1 MSGFTSTPL
10 GDQASIL
17 SNSTRRMAGPSSFAA
32 RRKVK
37 GVQLTIM
44 VVGQSG
50 TGRTTFVNTLC
61 EQPLIEHQQPVA
73 PEEAHLESGIRIN
86 PVQVELEEDGVRVS
100 LTVVDTPGFGDQID
114 NEFTFNEIVGYLER
128 QYDDILA
135 EESRIKR
142 NPRFRDNRV
151 HALLYFITP
160 TGHAL
165 RELDIELMRRLA
177 PRVNVIPVI
186 GKADSLTPSELH
198 DFKRRVMEDIE
209 YYSIPIY
216 NFPYDAE
223 EDDED
228 TIQENSELRALMPFA
243 IVGSEEEVE
252 VNGQPVR
259 ARRYPW
265 GIVEVDNPQ
274 HSDFQRLR
282 TALLQ
287 THLHDVKEITVRRGE
302 FRKESL
308 VGDSMGAGYG
318 AGQDASVNPE
328 DLATQSVRIKEEQL
342 KREEDKL
349 RELELRT
356 QRELA
361 ERRQELLA
369 KEELLRSLE
378 ARLADAQHSNSST
391 PLPPS
396 QPQSPIPQQGQPHP
410 VLTPH
415 GGAPTNGLQFPYYY
429 VVKSL
434 FILYLSLPST
444 RGAIVASDKRFKPLL
459 VQRKNPATSTTTTT
473 PVATAGLSSSSTAL
487 RALKRSRRPRAT

>member
-1 MSGFTSTPL
+1 
-10 GDQASIL
+10 
-17 SNSTRRMAGPSSFAA
+17 MAGPSSFAA

-86 PVQVELEEDGVRVS
+86 PVQVELDEDGVRVS

-114 NEFTFNEIVGYLER
+114 NEFTFNEIMGYLER

-287 THLHDVKEITVRRGE
+287 THLHDVKEITLSR
-302 FRKESL
+302 SL
-308 VGDSMGAGYG
+308 VGDSMGGGYG
-318 AGQDASVNPE
+318 AGQDASVNAE

-396 QPQSPIPQQGQPHP
+396 QPQSPVPQQGQPHP

-415 GGAPTNGLQFPYYY
+415 GGAPTNGLQ
-429 VVKSL
+429 
-434 FILYLSLPST
+434 
-444 RGAIVASDKRFKPLL
+444 
-459 VQRKNPATSTTTTT
+459 
-473 PVATAGLSSSSTAL
+473 
-487 RALKRSRRPRAT
+487 